1 MLLNKL
7 IKDCAIKNAV
17 LKQVRSPC
25 KYKILSLITLKIHVH
40 GLVLHDVI
48 VMLEDT
54 ISEEIVNYLQ
64 EYFQGP
70 FSVFRKE
77 LLHIFDGCPDIELKE
92 WLGKSL
98 ILLQENHKIL
108 LKQVWCPPK
117 TLFHQSNLPKQ
128 FC

>member
-17 LKQVRSPC
+17 LKQVRSPW

-77 LLHIFDGCPDIELKE
+77 LLHIFDGCPDIELKDMVRKKFDTATR
-92 WLGKSL
+92 KSQDFIETGL
-98 ILLQENHKIL
+98 MPSKN
-108 LKQVWCPPK
+108 
-117 TLFHQSNLPKQ
+117 TLSSK
-128 FC
+128 